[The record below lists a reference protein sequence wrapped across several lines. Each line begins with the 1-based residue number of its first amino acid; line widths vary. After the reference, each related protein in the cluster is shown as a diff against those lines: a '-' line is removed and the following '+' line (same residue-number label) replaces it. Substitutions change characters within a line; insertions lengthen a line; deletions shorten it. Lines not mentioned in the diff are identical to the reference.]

1 MVKYLTLLFLCT
13 TFSATSRIM
22 HNSLQSPELVQSFST
37 KDTVFKTPFIDVDEW
52 RETPVKHCYV
62 HGGFTDTETRFSLYF
77 PTKEAYQGRFF
88 QYITPFPDN
97 ENLSQGATGEDDK
110 ISFAIRSGAY
120 FIETNGGGKVD
131 FAKPSFQSD
140 ATIGAFRA
148 NAASAAFSRIVAQK
162 IFGGSTPTVPCMA
175 IYRSKHTQ
183 RAQ

>member
-1 MVKYLTLLFLCT
+1 
-13 TFSATSRIM
+13 M

-148 NAASAAFSRIVAQK
+148 NTASAAFSRIVAQK